1 MENILIEF
9 TILFKSLLLGP
20 FSTNNAIIFI
30 KQIYT
35 RIRIPLIVKSRGIS
49 FGNLSLT

>member
-35 RIRIPLIVKSRGIS
+35 RIRIRIPLI
-49 FGNLSLT
+49 GNLSLT